1 MECFKKMYKP
11 HIVILGAG
19 YSGLMT
25 ATKLQKLLRRNE
37 ADITLVNKHDYHYQT
52 TWLHETAVGSLK
64 PERTMIP
71 IRDII
76 NQDKINFVIDEVTMI
91 DEKNKKV
98 KLLNQELS
106 YDILVV
112 GLGFEAEAITN
123 PNLNENI
130 FPIGNL
136 NNARVLRE
144 HLEYN
149 FAKYANE
156 EEKNAARINI
166 VIAGGGFTGIE
177 YAGELADRIPELGS
191 EYDVERTQVRIII
204 VECESTILPG
214 CKQEFVNYAMNSLE
228 SRGVEFIM
236 DAKIVE
242 SKQDRVVYE
251 KEGKRVEIPAKTIVW
266 TAGVR
271 GNSLLEKSSIPT
283 VNGKVE
289 VKSDLRVPGYD
300 DVYIL
305 GDCALIT
312 NPETG
317 RPYPANAET
326 AIASAGI
333 AARNIKA
340 QINKKALLHFRSRK
354 KAIIAS
360 LGSSD
365 GVAISL
371 NGRQHFGW
379 RATIMKKLSLNR
391 YLLQLG
397 GIHLLMKRG
406 RFNFFHM

>member
-1 MECFKKMYKP
+1 MYKP

-19 YSGLMT
+19 YSGLTT
-25 ATKLQKLLRRNE
+25 ATKLQKILHQNE
-37 ADITLVNKHDYHYQT
+37 ANITLVNKHDYHYQT
-52 TWLHETAVGSLK
+52 TWLHETAAGSLK

-76 NQDKINFVIDEVTMI
+76 NQEKINFVIDEVTMI

-98 KLLNQELS
+98 KLLNQEIS
-106 YDILVV
+106 YDILVI

-123 PNLNENI
+123 PDLNEHV

-156 EEKNAARINI
+156 VEKNAARINI

-177 YAGELADRIPELGS
+177 YAGELADRIPELGG
-191 EYDVERTQVRIII
+191 EYDVDRTQVRIIM

-214 CKQEFVNYAMNSLE
+214 CEQEFVNYAMNSLE
-228 SRGVEFIM
+228 SRGVEFIT
-236 DAKIVE
+236 DARIVE
-242 SKQDRVVYE
+242 SKHDRVMYE
-251 KEGKRVEIPAKTIVW
+251 KEGKQIEIPAKTIVW

-271 GNSLLEKSSIPT
+271 GNSLLEHSSIPT

-289 VKSDLRVPGYD
+289 VSRDLRVPGYEN
-300 DVYIL
+300 VYVL

-312 NPETG
+312 NAETG
-317 RPYPANAET
+317 RPCPANAET
-326 AIASAGI
+326 AIASAVV

-340 QINKKALLHFRSRK
+340 QINEEALQHFQSEK

-365 GVAISL
+365 GVAVSL
-371 NGRQHFGW
+371 NGKKHFGW
-379 RATIMKKLSLNR
+379 KATFMKKLSLNR

-397 GIHLLMKRG
+397 GIYLLMKKG
-406 RFNFFHM
+406 RFNIFHT